1 MVLSTPMVIT
11 NSASLLLHPRLHRL
25 PTNLHLV
32 GTRAAKPV
40 LMFLTTL
47 MRKSFPQKKKKSS
60 AHYVR
65 FTLPTFGPLTA
76 KLLI

>member
-11 NSASLLLHPRLHRL
+11 NSASLLLHPRLYRL

-32 GTRAAKPV
+32 GARAAKPV

-47 MRKSFPQKKKKSS
+47 MRKSFPQQKKKSF
-60 AHYVR
+60 AHSVR
-65 FTLPTFGPLTA
+65 FTLPTFGPLIA
-76 KLLI
+76 RHLI